1 MRHWTLLGEAPIPG
15 TGKSLSLYEG
25 KDDFFIKLT
34 GGMELMNTRK
44 HASEDA
50 LGAEPCRRLR
60 NRSTARILI
69 GGLGMGF
76 TLAAALKVVGPDAEA
91 TVAELIPEVVEW
103 NRGPLGDRSG
113 RPLDD
118 PRTRVYVGDVA
129 DLLRGGEYRYDVIAL
144 DVDNG
149 PEGLTSEGNDW
160 LYSMA
165 GIAAARKALRPGGV
179 LVQASCSARVGLDD
193 LVDVVSEVLV
203 ASSFALSTSPP
214 PPGSSSVAT
223 SSTGCGFRCMSGYCH
238 VLRPFITTANDIV
251 GLAIYLGLASLLLE
265 RYVLSVAKRRLINN

>member
-1 MRHWTLLGEAPIPG
+1 MRHWTLLGEAAIPG
-15 TGKSLSLYEG
+15 TGKSLALYQG

-34 GGMELMNTRK
+34 GGLELMSTRK

-60 NRSTARILI
+60 NRSAARVLV

-76 TLAAALKVVGPDAEA
+76 TVAAALKAVGPEAEV

-103 NRGPLGDRSG
+103 NRGPLGERSG

-129 DLLRGGEYRYDVIAL
+129 DLLRRGKARYDVIAL

-149 PEGLTSEGNDW
+149 PDGLTSERNDW
-160 LYSMA
+160 LYSA
-165 GIAAARKALRPGGV
+165 PGIAAARSALRPGGI
-179 LVQASCSARVGLDD
+179 LAYWSAGPDPAFGKL
-193 LVDVVSEVLV
+193 
-203 ASSFALSTSPP
+203 
-214 PPGSSSVAT
+214 
-223 SSTGCGFRCMSGYCH
+223 
-238 VLRPFITTANDIV
+238 LRRS
-251 GLAIYLGLASLLLE
+251 GLAVDEVVVRAHGGKGARHTLWLASHPG
-265 RYVLSVAKRRLINN
+265 